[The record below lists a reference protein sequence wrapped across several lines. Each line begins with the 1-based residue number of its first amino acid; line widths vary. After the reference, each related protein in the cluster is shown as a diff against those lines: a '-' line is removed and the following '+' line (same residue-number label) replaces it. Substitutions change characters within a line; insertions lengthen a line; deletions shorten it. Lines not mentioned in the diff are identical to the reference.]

1 MDRYWLLTSTTYG
14 NWLPG
19 DPRGFV
25 SGVDDDDGSR
35 VVHNQPTT
43 EYDRD
48 MPGLRAFA
56 QAQMKGPPITL
67 NLQQADAIFRQFY
80 ETATH
85 RKWEVRAVGIMGKH
99 VHLVV
104 GVNGDPDPYKVLGDF
119 KSYASR
125 VLNKKWGKPESE
137 TWWTEKGSVRKLRD
151 EAAVL
156 AAIEYVRNQER
167 PLLIWIAGED
177 PAPVIDVRK

>member
-1 MDRYWLLTSTTYG
+1 MDRYWFLTSTTYG

-25 SGVDDDDGSR
+25 SGVDDDRGGK
-35 VVHNQPTT
+35 VVHNQPMT

-48 MPGLRAFA
+48 IPGMHEFA
-56 QAQMKGPPITL
+56 RGQLTGPPICL
-67 NLQQADAIFRQFY
+67 NRPQADAIFQQLY
-80 ETATH
+80 ETASH
-85 RKWEVRAVGIMGKH
+85 RKWELRAVGIMAKH

-104 GVNGDPDPYKVLGDF
+104 GVLGDPSLGKVLGDF

-125 VLNKKWGKPESE
+125 VLNERWGKPESG
-137 TWWTEKGSVRKLRD
+137 TWWTEKGSKRKLRD

-156 AAIEYVRNQER
+156 AAVEYVRNQAN

-177 PAPVIDVRK
+177 PPPVSCKS

>member
-1 MDRYWLLTSTTYG
+1 MDRYWILTSTTYG

-25 SGVDDDDGSR
+25 SGVDDGDGHR
-35 VVHNQPTT
+35 VVHNEPMT

-48 MPGLRAFA
+48 IPGLREFA
-56 QAQMKGPPITL
+56 LSQLKGPPITL
-67 NLQQADAIFRQFY
+67 ISEQADVIFRQFY

-85 RKWEVRAVGIMGKH
+85 RKWDLRAVGIMGKH

-119 KSYASR
+119 
-125 VLNKKWGKPESE
+125 
-137 TWWTEKGSVRKLRD
+137 
-151 EAAVL
+151 
-156 AAIEYVRNQER
+156 
-167 PLLIWIAGED
+167 
-177 PAPVIDVRK
+177 

>member
-25 SGVDDDDGSR
+25 SGVEGDAGTT
-35 VVHNQPTT
+35 VIHNQPLT

-48 MPGLRAFA
+48 MPGLREFA
-56 QAQMKGPPITL
+56 QSQMLGPPITL
-67 NLQQADAIFRQFY
+67 SIAQAEAIFRQFY

-85 RKWEVRAVGIMGKH
+85 RNWELRAVGIMGKH

-104 GVNGDPDPYKVLGDF
+104 GVKGDPDPYKVLGDF

-125 VLNKKWGKPESE
+125 ALNKKWG
-137 TWWTEKGSVRKLRD
+137 
-151 EAAVL
+151 
-156 AAIEYVRNQER
+156 
-167 PLLIWIAGED
+167 
-177 PAPVIDVRK
+177 

>member
-1 MDRYWLLTSTTYG
+1 VDRYWLLTSTTYG

-25 SGVDDDDGSR
+25 SGVLDEREGK
-35 VVHNQPTT
+35 VIHNQPMT

-48 MPGLRAFA
+48 IPGLKEFA
-56 QAQMKGPPITL
+56 TGQMKGPAITL
-67 NLQQADAIFRQFY
+67 NRAQAGVMFPQFY
-80 ETATH
+80 ETASY
-85 RKWEVRAVGIMGKH
+85 RKWELRAVGIMPKH

-104 GVNGDPDPYKVLGDF
+104 GVLGDPDPDKILGDF

-125 VLNKKWGKPESE
+125 VLNRTWGKPVSE
-137 TWWTEKGSVRKLRD
+137 TWWTEKGSTRKLRD

-156 AAIEYVRNQER
+156 AAIEYVRNQAN

-177 PAPVIDVRK
+177 PPPVLDKKS

>member
-25 SGVDDDDGSR
+25 SAVHEGQGTKVL
-35 VVHNQPTT
+35 HNQPMT

-48 MPGLRAFA
+48 IPGLREFA
-56 QAQMKGPPITL
+56 QCQLKGAPITL
-67 NLQQADAIFRQFY
+67 NSQQANVIFPQLH

-85 RKWEVRAVGIMGKH
+85 RKWELRAVGIMAKH
-99 VHLVV
+99 MHIVV
-104 GVNGDPDPYKVLGDF
+104 GVLGDPDPGKVLGDF

-125 VLNKKWGKPESE
+125 ALNKKWGTLESG
-137 TWWTEKGSVRKLRD
+137 TWWTEKGSKRKLRD
-151 EAAVL
+151 DAAVL
-156 AAIEYVRNQER
+156 AAIEYVRNQAN
-167 PLLIWIAGED
+167 PLLIWIAGEY
-177 PAPVIDVRK
+177 PPPVGELHA